1 MLALSQENVF
11 VHEISRIAVAFRYPD
26 VFGHPIVALSPLHF
40 ESLLHIPTAKS
51 RDTPNDRDLLAK
63 LRLVIDSQSQ

>member
-1 MLALSQENVF
+1 MLALSQDGVF
-11 VHEISRIAVAFRYPD
+11 VHEISWVAVAFRYPD

-51 RDTPNDRDLLAK
+51 RNTSHDCDLLAK
-63 LRLVIDSQSQ
+63 LRLVIDAQSQ